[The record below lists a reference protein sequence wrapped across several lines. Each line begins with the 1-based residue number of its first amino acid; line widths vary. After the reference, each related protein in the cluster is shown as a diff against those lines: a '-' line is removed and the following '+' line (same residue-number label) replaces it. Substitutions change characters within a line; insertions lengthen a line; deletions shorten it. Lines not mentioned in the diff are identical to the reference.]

1 MQKKRLFYCPGHGN
15 EQLREALNGERI
27 RHSSDVVTH
36 GPIHALSHGAS
47 PAGARL
53 DLKAPV
59 EVNSTVAK
67 VFALGENACTRS
79 RAPRCAGTP
88 QSGYFT
94 VQDMGMNS
102 SEKRSMA
109 KGSVIPAM

>member
-1 MQKKRLFYCPGHGN
+1 MQKKRLFNRPGHGN
-15 EQLREALNGERI
+15 EQFREAFNGEGVG
-27 RHSSDVVTH
+27 HSGDVVAYR
-36 GPIHALSHGAS
+36 PIYALSHGAG
-47 PAGARL
+47 PAGTLL
-53 DLKAPV
+53 DFKAPV

-88 QSGYFT
+88 QSGYLT
-94 VQDMGMNS
+94 VQDIGINS
-102 SEKRSMA
+102 LLNCSIA

>member
-1 MQKKRLFYCPGHGN
+1 MQKKRLFYRPRHGN
-15 EQLREALNGERI
+15 EQLREAFNGKGVS
-27 RHSSDVVTH
+27 HSGDVVTH
-36 GPIHALSHGAS
+36 CPVHALSHGAS
-47 PAGARL
+47 PAGALL

-88 QSGYFT
+88 
-94 VQDMGMNS
+94 
-102 SEKRSMA
+102 
-109 KGSVIPAM
+109 

>member
-1 MQKKRLFYCPGHGN
+1 MVAHAG
-15 EQLREALNGERI
+15 
-27 RHSSDVVTH
+27 DVVAH
-36 GPIHALSHGAS
+36 RPIHTLSHGAS
-47 PAGARL
+47 PAGTLL

-67 VFALGENACTRS
+67 VFALGKNACTRS

-88 QSGYFT
+88 QSGYLT

>member
-1 MQKKRLFYCPGHGN
+1 MQKKRLFYRPGHGD
-15 EQLREALNGERI
+15 EQLREALNGEGVG
-27 RHSSDVVTH
+27 HSSNIVAHRPV
-36 GPIHALSHGAS
+36 HALSHGAS
-47 PAGARL
+47 PAGALL